1 MNRTVLLSYVKQAWK
16 HALQPDNVVT
26 LTWDREDTTEVIE
39 QRLEQLRQELED
51 YLNLYN
57 TDTLHEV
64 HIFREAD
71 EPVSSSD
78 YAALVKVLDRCTN
91 QVTSFW
97 ILENYTCML
106 NHTAGVG
113 TYASVEFCNLI
124 VNMNIIQTSSEP
136 FKIL

>member
-16 HALQPDNVVT
+16 HALQLGNVVT
-26 LTWDREDTTEVIE
+26 LTWDHEDTQGVVE
-39 QRLEQLRQELED
+39 QRLQQLSCELEN
-51 YLNLYN
+51 YINLCN

-64 HIFREAD
+64 HIFLEAD

-78 YAALVKVLDRCTN
+78 YTALVKVLDRCTN

-97 ILENYTCML
+97 IKENYTCVL
-106 NHTAGVG
+106 THTAGVG

-124 VNMNIIQTSSEP
+124 VNMNII
-136 FKIL
+136 